1 MTSGPGRR
9 CLAALAALLLGGA
22 VPAASGAD
30 AAAAIRDWE
39 YVLDRYVD
47 AQGRTDFAAAAADRA
62 ALDRFVAYVGS
73 HGPRT
78 TPAAFAGRAEQLAFH
93 INAYNALALA
103 GVLDEGIPADF
114 GTLWRRAAFFRFRA
128 VTVDGQ
134 RTNLYDYENR
144 TIRPLGEPRVHF
156 ALNCMVRACPRLPRA
171 PFRPETLEASLDA
184 AAREFFASDRHLRV
198 DPVARTVAVSAILD
212 FYTGDFASSGSPADL
227 IPYINR
233 YRSPAVPPDYRL
245 RFIPYDWTVNR
256 RPAGATPSP

>member
-1 MTSGPGRR
+1 MKRGSWPGR
-9 CLAALAALLLGGA
+9 LAALAALLLAGP
-22 VPAASGAD
+22 VPVASGAD
-30 AAAAIRDWE
+30 FAEALRDWE

-47 AQGRTDFAAAAADRA
+47 AQGRTDFARAAADRA
-62 ALDRFVAYVGS
+62 ALDRFVAWVGR

-114 GTLWRRAAFFRFRA
+114 GTLWKRAAFFRFRA

-144 TIRPLGEPRVHF
+144 VIRPLGEPRVHF
-156 ALNCMVRACPRLPRA
+156 ALNCMVRACPRLPRE
-171 PFRPETLEASLDA
+171 PFRPATLDATLEA
-184 AAREFFASDRHLRV
+184 AAREFFARDLHLRV
-198 DPVARTVAVSAILD
+198 DQATGTVRVSAILD
-212 FYTGDFASSGSPADL
+212 FYTADFAPSGRPADL

-233 YRSPAVPPDYRL
+233 YRAPPVPAGYRV

-256 RPAGATPSP
+256 QPGR